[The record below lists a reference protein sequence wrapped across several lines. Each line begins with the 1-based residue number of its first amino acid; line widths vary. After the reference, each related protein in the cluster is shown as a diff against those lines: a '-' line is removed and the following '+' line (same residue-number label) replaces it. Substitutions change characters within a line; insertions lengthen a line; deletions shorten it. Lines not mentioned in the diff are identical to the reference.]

1 MSQNNKIA
9 IVTGASTGL
18 GKSISIKLA
27 LKGYKIILAS
37 RNEKKLNEVH
47 DIIDEGGGQSQ
58 VIVTDVSNETD
69 IEILY
74 SKIDI
79 ERVDIVVN
87 KAGFGVFNKINKI
100 SSDEWDKQMNTN
112 LRGSFLISRYIAES
126 MIKRKT
132 GRLIYINSV
141 AGINAYPFSSAY
153 VASKFGLRGF
163 TSSLRE
169 ELREHN
175 IKVISIHPGAVD
187 TPFWKNVNVDFPKD
201 EMLKSDDVAE
211 SVVHAILA
219 PNNVVQEEVVIRR
232 TGGDF
237 K

>member
-1 MSQNNKIA
+1 MNLNNKIA

-27 LKGYKIILAS
+27 LSGYEIILAS
-37 RNEKKLNEVH
+37 RNLEKLNEVH
-47 DIIDEGGGQSQ
+47 RIINSKGGKSK
-58 VIVTDVSNETD
+58 VILTDVSNESD
-69 IEILY
+69 IENLY

-87 KAGFGVFNKINKI
+87 NAGFGIFNKIYKI
-100 SSDEWDKQMNTN
+100 SSDEWDNQINTN
-112 LRGSFLISRYIAES
+112 LKGSFLMTRYVSES

-132 GRLIYINSV
+132 GRLVFINSV
-141 AGINAYPFSSAY
+141 AGINAYPYSSAY

-175 IKVISIHPGAVD
+175 IKVISIHPGAID
-187 TPFWKNVNVDFPKD
+187 TPFWNKVNVDFPKD
-201 EMLKSDDVAE
+201 EMLKADDVAD

-219 PNNVVQEEVVIRR
+219 PDNVVQEEVVIRR

-237 K
+237 

>member
-37 RNEKKLNEVH
+37 RNEEKLNEVH
-47 DIIDEGGGQSQ
+47 DIINEGGGQSQ

-87 KAGFGVFNKINKI
+87 NAGFGVFNKINKI

-132 GRLIYINSV
+132 GRLVFINSV

>member
-1 MSQNNKIA
+1 MTQNNKIA

-18 GKSISIKLA
+18 GKSISLKLA
-27 LKGYKIILAS
+27 LEGYEIILAS
-37 RNEKKLNEVH
+37 RNEEKLKEVH
-47 DIIDEGGGQSQ
+47 DVINKSGGESQ
-58 VIVTDVSNETD
+58 VIVTDVSNEAD
-69 IEILY
+69 VENLY

-79 ERVDIVVN
+79 EKVDVVVN
-87 KAGFGVFNKINKI
+87 NAGFGIFNKIHKI
-100 SSDEWDKQMNTN
+100 TSDEWDKQMNTN
-112 LRGSFLISRYIAES
+112 LRGSFLMSRYIAES

-132 GRLIYINSV
+132 GRLVFINSV
-141 AGINAYPFSSAY
+141 AGINPYPSSSAY

-163 TSSLRE
+163 TASLRE

-201 EMLKSDDVAE
+201 EMLKSDDVAQ

-219 PNNVVQEEVVIRR
+219 PNNVVHEEIVIRR

-237 K
+237 